1 MSLRSVLSILTEQ
14 RGVRGGESMVNQYM
28 TCPFSK
34 GKCIQCAIYRGR
46 HAEICFASGY
56 HGGEFK
62 NLMEKKT
69 KPRNGCTD
77 AKVEFPDLKD
87 TSSKWLKDVENCV
100 ID

>member
-1 MSLRSVLSILTEQ
+1 MSKQ
-14 RGVRGGESMVNQYM
+14 FM

-34 GKCIQCAIYRGR
+34 GKCIECAIYRGR
-46 HAEICFASGY
+46 HAEICFAAGY

-62 NLMEKKT
+62 SLMEKKV

-77 AKVEFPDLKD
+77 VKVEFPEINDI
-87 TSSKWLKDVENCV
+87 SSKWLKDVENCV

>member
-1 MSLRSVLSILTEQ
+1 MI
-14 RGVRGGESMVNQYM
+14 NQYM

-46 HAEICFASGY
+46 HAEICFAAGY

-62 NLMEKKT
+62 DLMKNMT
-69 KPRNGCTD
+69 KPRKNTTD
-77 AKVEFPDLKD
+77 AKAEFPDLAD
-87 TSSKWLKDVENCV
+87 TSPKWLKDVENCV